1 MTWIVR
7 RLSPRSVRPN
17 AHGALAL
24 VTLLAMGAAAVMPAG
39 ESATEAHALSPN
51 GKAAT
56 GAELDGAPA
65 EARNGA
71 RPAPLGRERSHPHA
85 DHPAAEGPAIEA
97 PGIEAPAIEVPGP
110 VAEHDGQAALRL
122 PGGAAVDTT
131 SESEAPKAKGR
142 KREPRPEPE
151 REAAPPPPPPFPE
164 GSSRLF
170 ANRDGVKLYTPSAD
184 PVYVGFHEAAYPNA
198 LSLLPL
204 GEPVINDNGGKY
216 RAPGPTPTG
225 QRFTVLSSRGRPHH
239 AATAAD
245 IVMRPGEPVR
255 SVVTGTVIEV
265 APYFL
270 YGKYPDARV
279 RIRSAEDPDVIV
291 TMLHVTRVWAQVGQQ
306 VTAGETLIAETAT
319 SFPFMSQI
327 DYYLGGTPNP
337 HVHVEL
343 KRE

>member
-7 RLSPRSVRPN
+7 RLSPRSLRPN

-24 VTLLAMGAAAVMPAG
+24 VTLLAMGAAVVMPSG

-51 GKAAT
+51 GKAVT
-56 GAELDGAPA
+56 GAELGGAPA

-71 RPAPLGRERSHPHA
+71 RPAPLGRKRSHRHA
-85 DHPAAEGPAIEA
+85 DHPEAEGPA
-97 PGIEAPAIEVPGP
+97 V
-110 VAEHDGQAALRL
+110 
-122 PGGAAVDTT
+122 
-131 SESEAPKAKGR
+131 EAPKAKAR
-142 KREPRPEPE
+142 KRKPKPEQ
-151 REAAPPPPPPFPE
+151 EAAPPPPPPSPE

-184 PVYVGFHEAAYPNA
+184 PVYVGFHEAAYPDA

-225 QRFTVLSSRGRPHH
+225 QRFAVLSSRGRPNH

-279 RIRSAEDPDVIV
+279 RIRSAEDPNVIV

-319 SFPFMSQI
+319 SFPFMSQV